1 MRYFAMEQKHK
12 HFIKS
17 VARGLSILQAFS
29 SERPKLTLTQ
39 LATIT
44 GMNRTA
50 VQRFTDTLMELGF
63 LGRNK
68 HKEFFLGPK
77 VFSLGFA
84 YLQGSKLI
92 ELAASYL
99 TEFSER
105 IGMTVN
111 MSILDDREIIFLYR
125 HEVHRFLKYDLR
137 AGSKLPSYCT
147 ASGRVLL
154 ASLEDRVLMER
165 IKDMKLEKLT
175 SHTIVER
182 EKLLEEIL
190 RTRERGIGICDREL
204 SLALYS
210 IAVPLLNHERKVIA
224 AINLSM
230 SAEEAAGSI
239 LDNATREI
247 VEQGRKLSQLMGYS
261 GTYPEIPAGSICEI

>member
-92 ELAASYL
+92 ELADSTDQRIRDCAWTIQRVGRWTIITQKIKAV
-99 TEFSER
+99 TE
-105 IGMTVN
+105 GV
-111 MSILDDREIIFLYR
+111 
-125 HEVHRFLKYDLR
+125 
-137 AGSKLPSYCT
+137 
-147 ASGRVLL
+147 
-154 ASLEDRVLMER
+154 
-165 IKDMKLEKLT
+165 
-175 SHTIVER
+175 
-182 EKLLEEIL
+182 
-190 RTRERGIGICDREL
+190 
-204 SLALYS
+204 
-210 IAVPLLNHERKVIA
+210 
-224 AINLSM
+224 
-230 SAEEAAGSI
+230 
-239 LDNATREI
+239 
-247 VEQGRKLSQLMGYS
+247 
-261 GTYPEIPAGSICEI
+261 